1 MMKRNDYLEF
11 NEDLKAL
18 KKSIEKV
25 KKLDWNNENK
35 TNKRKVKNTV
45 ERNAA

>member
-1 MMKRNDYLEF
+1 MSKNNNYLDYT
-11 NEDLKAL
+11 EDLKAL

-35 TNKRKVKNTV
+35 TNKRKVKNTA